1 MYVRTNKKKVSP
13 ANQFSELFCFSWFST
28 DVNWSQYSEHSKHRE
43 IGKWVFSFFLQ
54 KLFNK
59 DFWAFSGICA
69 NFSLQSLP
77 IIQIQKMLLEK
88 SSGIEISELSWILS
102 KMSNI
107 FGTYTSI
114 CPFCIK
120 IWKAERLLQT
130 ITELSIKE
138 LICTGFRKCSTR
150 MGILIFSS
158 AQFVKIM
165 FPLAFSELWP
175 YFEISDFAKV
185 ENIVKNIEE
194 LVVKHYQSFQGWKGS
209 SK

>member
-13 ANQFSELFCFSWFST
+13 ANQFSELSCFPWFLRR
-28 DVNWSQYSEHSKHRE
+28 NWSQYSEHSKHRE
-43 IGKWVFSFFLQ
+43 IGKWVFRFFLQ
-54 KLFNK
+54 QLFNK

-88 SSGIEISELSWILS
+88 SSGIEISELSWILL

-120 IWKAERLLQT
+120 IWKAERLLQI

-138 LICTGFRKCSTR
+138 LICTGFRKCSTKT
-150 MGILIFSS
+150 GILIFFKR
-158 AQFVKIM
+158 AVC
-165 FPLAFSELWP
+165 
-175 YFEISDFAKV
+175 
-185 ENIVKNIEE
+185 
-194 LVVKHYQSFQGWKGS
+194 
-209 SK
+209 

>member
-77 IIQIQKMLLEK
+77 IIQIQKVLLEK
-88 SSGIEISELSWILS
+88 SSGIEISELYWILS
-102 KMSNI
+102 HTQAYALFVSK
-107 FGTYTSI
+107 FGKLNASS
-114 CPFCIK
+114 K
-120 IWKAERLLQT
+120 QLLNFQ
-130 ITELSIKE
+130 SKNW
-138 LICTGFRKCSTR
+138 
-150 MGILIFSS
+150 S
-158 AQFVKIM
+158 AQ
-165 FPLAFSELWP
+165 ASENVPQGSEFL
-175 YFEISDFAKV
+175 FF
-185 ENIVKNIEE
+185 
-194 LVVKHYQSFQGWKGS
+194 QSRSLLKLCFL
-209 SK
+209 

>member
-13 ANQFSELFCFSWFST
+13 ANQFSELSCFSWSST

-43 IGKWVFSFFLQ
+43 IRKWVFRTFFA

-59 DFWAFSGICA
+59 DFWGFSGICA

-88 SSGIEISELSWILS
+88 SSGIEISELSWILL

-114 CPFCIK
+114 CPFLYQNLESWTPPPNNYGTFNQRIDPQ
-120 IWKAERLLQT
+120 RL
-130 ITELSIKE
+130 
-138 LICTGFRKCSTR
+138 RKMFHKDR
-150 MGILIFSS
+150 IF
-158 AQFVKIM
+158 
-165 FPLAFSELWP
+165 
-175 YFEISDFAKV
+175 YFFKRAV
-185 ENIVKNIEE
+185 C
-194 LVVKHYQSFQGWKGS
+194 
-209 SK
+209 